1 MEKLDFMKKR
11 KEFGRDYDERMFRAA
26 AGKRPRTFKYDP
38 TKPVQIKMKDG
49 KRVH

>member
-1 MEKLDFMKKR
+1 MNFMKAR
-11 KEFGRDYDERMFRAA
+11 TEHGRDYDERMFRAA

-38 TKPVQIKMKDG
+38 TKPVVIKLKDG